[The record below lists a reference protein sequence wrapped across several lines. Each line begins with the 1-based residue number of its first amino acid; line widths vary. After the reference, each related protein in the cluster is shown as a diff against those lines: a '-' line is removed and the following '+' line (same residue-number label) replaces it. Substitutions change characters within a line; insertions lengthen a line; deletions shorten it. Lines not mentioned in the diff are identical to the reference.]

1 MASNNFSEFQGLD
14 ELYIAEVIKDD
25 NETDG
30 GYVVGDPIKIPAAEI
45 SVSTS
50 RESAA
55 KYYDNAA
62 FFIAQSE
69 GDDEAT
75 LTVPQLPIS
84 LIGKLTGKT
93 VDEATGALLDD
104 GEPRTKY
111 FAIGYRLRFLD
122 GTHRYVWRLKGSVKL
137 GDEAAKSLDGS
148 TDSNN
153 QQLTY
158 TGTKTIHKFAKTGAA
173 AKAVVVDERE
183 GKADVSTWF
192 DSVVTPDTVKTIT
205 PSV

>member
-14 ELYIAEVIKDD
+14 ELYIAEVTKDD

-30 GYVVGDPIKIPAAEI
+30 GYVVGDPIQIPAAEI

-50 RESAA
+50 RESSA
-55 KYYDNAA
+55 KYYDNVAY
-62 FFIAQSE
+62 FTAQSE
-69 GDDEAT
+69 GNDEVT

-84 LIGKLTGKT
+84 LIGKFTGKT

-111 FAIGYRLRFLD
+111 FALGYRLRFLD
-122 GTHRYVWRLKGSVKL
+122 GTYRYVWRLKGSVKL

-158 TGTKTIHKFAKTGAA
+158 TGTKTIHKFTKTGAA